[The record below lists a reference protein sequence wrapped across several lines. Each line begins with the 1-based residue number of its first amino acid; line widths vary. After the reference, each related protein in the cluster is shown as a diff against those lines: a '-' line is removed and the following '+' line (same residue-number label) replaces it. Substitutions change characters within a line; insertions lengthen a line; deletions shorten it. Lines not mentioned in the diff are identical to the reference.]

1 MVYYFCKENVPFA
14 TIESPGFQ
22 NLLSTICPLYKIPS
36 RDTVKR
42 RVNEK
47 FSVLAAE
54 FRDKLIKVENVSLT
68 TDVWTET
75 MQMQSYI
82 GITVHFFNK
91 TNIELGKIS

>member
-1 MVYYFCKENVPFA
+1 M
-14 TIESPGFQ
+14 SR
-22 NLLSTICPLYKIPS
+22 LLQLKVLVSEIYLVQYVHFIKFPVV
-36 RDTVKR
+36 TVKR
-42 RVNEK
+42 RVDEK

-75 MQMQSYI
+75 MQMRSYI

-91 TNIELGKIS
+91 TNIESGKIS